1 MYFSFSQK
9 MSSKHRHSDSDSV
22 KLNGSLLDSNSSNT
36 KLDNLLN
43 NKDLNSSKNTILVD
57 RIIPTFMKL
66 SIVHN
71 KQSIILNVE
80 KNWKLNTDNRFPETA
95 K

>member
-1 MYFSFSQK
+1 MYFSFPQK

-36 KLDNLLN
+36 KLDNLLD
-43 NKDLNSSKNTILVD
+43 NKDLNSSNNTILVD
-57 RIIPTFMKL
+57 RIILTFMKL
-66 SIVHN
+66 SIVHD

-80 KNWKLNTDNRFPETA
+80 KKWKPNTDNRFPETA